1 MALIKPFPI
10 IETKT
15 RKIPR
20 NGEQPS
26 YYKVAKIQLNPTID
40 GGENAIFQGCVYP
53 QSDIGF
59 TGSAQPL
66 FTFSFGVRSSGAP
79 NNTLIKPSLLKV
91 GDSRDNSFR
100 FEIYRDSEKNHYLYI
115 VQSPYSLQAV
125 FTYTQVGCTEY
136 WEYDNHI
143 SERGYTLVW
152 SSVDGDTQGVYE
164 GGRRLLTEKKAETLY
179 TSNDDSKSI
188 VVSLDTGLSDPFYH
202 TEAGLRVTKQNSV
215 VVLNGM
221 VFQGYNGKNMNIG
234 KVPLGYEPKQKTM
247 VAGAYTKKD
256 GSFAPISLLV
266 KTDGYISMLADRVD
280 TGNPLIMYING
291 SWILKP

>member
-1 MALIKPFPI
+1 MALIKPLPI

-26 YYKVAKIQLNPTID
+26 YYKVAKIQLNPMID

-115 VQSPYSLQAV
+115 VQSPYSLQTV

-143 SERGYTLVW
+143 SERGYDLVW
-152 SSVDGDTQGVYE
+152 SSVNGDTQGIYE
-164 GGRRLLTEKKAETLY
+164 GGRRLLTEAKANDTYMKKAITNRMNVDLREGWFH
-179 TSNDDSKSI
+179 SENP
-188 VVSLDTGLSDPFYH
+188 LS
-202 TEAGLRVTKQNSV
+202 VTKRGDIT
-215 VVLNGM
+215 VLTGA
-221 VFQGYNGKNMNIG
+221 VFHGKDGPYQFIG
-234 KVPLGYEPKQKTM
+234 KVPPGYEPVRETVLSACYLKD
-247 VAGAYTKKD
+247 D
-256 GSFAPISLLV
+256 GSFANIAIVINIYGELIQLGFRINNNKDKTITNISG
-266 KTDGYISMLADRVD
+266 TWETIGGM
-280 TGNPLIMYING
+280 
-291 SWILKP
+291 

>member
-1 MALIKPFPI
+1 MGLVKPFPTI
-10 IETKT
+10 DTKT
-15 RKIPR
+15 KRLPQTNER
-20 NGEQPS
+20 PL
-26 YYKVAKIQLNPTID
+26 YYKVARIQSRNPVD
-40 GGENAIFQGCVYP
+40 SAEGSVLQGQLFP
-53 QSDIGF
+53 QSNFGF
-59 TGSAQPL
+59 TGTAQPL
-66 FTFSFGVRSSGAP
+66 YTFSFGVRNGGSASF
-79 NNTLIKPSLLKV
+79 LKPSLLKV
-91 GDSRDNSFR
+91 GDSREDSYR
-100 FEIYRDSEKNHYLYI
+100 FEVYKDPEGFHFLYLVLSSYSRGGVI
-115 VQSPYSLQAV
+115 VYHSIECKEYFEV
-125 FTYTQVGCTEY
+125 DMEFT
-136 WEYDNHI
+136 
-143 SERGYTLVW
+143 ERGYTLVW
-152 SSVDGDTQGVYE
+152 SSETGDTQGVYE

-280 TGNPLIMYING
+280 TGDPLIMYING